1 MFGKVLKLLILN
13 VTAAYWHPFSSKHLC
28 RVIPVCQI
36 VACCCLVWMHA
47 QLRTDENKNA

>member
-13 VTAAYWHPFSSKHLC
+13 VTAACWHPFSSKHLC

-36 VACCCLVWMHA
+36 VVCCCLVRMHA